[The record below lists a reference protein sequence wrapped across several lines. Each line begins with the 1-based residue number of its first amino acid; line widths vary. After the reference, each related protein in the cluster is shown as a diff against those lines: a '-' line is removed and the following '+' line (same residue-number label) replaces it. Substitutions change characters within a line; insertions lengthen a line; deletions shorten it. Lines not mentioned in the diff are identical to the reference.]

1 MKKELA
7 INAQREEKV
16 RRGELDP
23 DKAKMGPRVVAI
35 PNPEKTK
42 VKVPTRLHE
51 KIRESRE
58 PIVGLDFVKEWI
70 APSDPEMEPHYECQL
85 CGSKVFYLYLKP
97 HKNTLYDKKFCDW
110 LNEES
115 HNKSASLGIFHCV
128 LIDKGCRS
136 KSLYFQRIASIL
148 I

>member
-85 CGSKVFYLYLKP
+85 CGSKVFY
-97 HKNTLYDKKFCDW
+97 
-110 LNEES
+110 
-115 HNKSASLGIFHCV
+115 
-128 LIDKGCRS
+128 
-136 KSLYFQRIASIL
+136 
-148 I
+148 